1 MGENIITAE
10 KENIIYPM
18 INKVV
23 AQKILTFK
31 INGLKGKSKSEC
43 SFNKKEQ
50 IDITNM
56 KKY

>member
-1 MGENIITAE
+1 
-10 KENIIYPM
+10 M